1 MKHWS
6 YRSRL
11 RGPLIQP
18 LSSDFQLWLL
28 LPPPLFQVCLPCSF
42 VLALGWKSSAQS
54 SRDCLPLSWLTEI
67 RFCVG
72 GTALLQKQLPL
83 PILHH
88 LHKHTVEV
96 TLCAPSLRLSSKQY
110 IWFSNQVIYKNQF
123 VRLINSILSHK
134 ALQEGWSP
142 ETLFLNVSSAAV
154 RGKALSTPSRVRLSH
169 SSDSYS
175 SFKMQGFS

>member
-1 MKHWS
+1 MNPS
-6 YRSRL
+6 
-11 RGPLIQP
+11 
-18 LSSDFQLWLL
+18 FELWLPVL
-28 LPPPLFQVCLPCSF
+28 ASAPTPTLPGLLPCSF

-54 SRDCLPLSWLTEI
+54 SRDCLPLSWLTQI

-72 GTALLQKQLPL
+72 GTAPLQKQPPPPYPL
-83 PILHH
+83 PSAQT
-88 LHKHTVEV
+88 HTGSHS
-96 TLCAPSLRLSSKQY
+96 LCVPSLRLSTKQY

-142 ETLFLNVSSAAV
+142 EILFLNVSSAAV